1 MQAAAHLL
9 EQLVAGAVAESV
21 VDLLEVVH
29 IDEDQRKP
37 RRLVAVKVGHGVV
50 EVVHQQCP
58 VGELGQRVVQG
69 IELQP
74 AFQLLV
80 LLQLLLQPEVG
91 LAQLLQPLVDG
102 VFRVDV
108 VQLLADPSQLQQ
120 QSQLAAQEVEKQ
132 PVVGFQ
138 RLLQADEKVGEV
150 LLLEPQRLAIPV
162 KLLLVL
168 LNVVGAV
175 AEPGDEFVAVVG

>member
-1 MQAAAHLL
+1 M
-9 EQLVAGAVAESV
+9 
-21 VDLLEVVH
+21 
-29 IDEDQRKP
+29 
-37 RRLVAVKVGHGVV
+37 
-50 EVVHQQCP
+50 
-58 VGELGQRVVQG
+58 QG

-74 AFQLLV
+74 TFQFLM

-120 QSQLAAQEVEKQ
+120 QGQLAAQEVEKQ

-138 RLLQADEKVGEV
+138 RLLQADEKVGEI

-175 AEPGDEFVAVVG
+175 AQPGDEFVAVVG